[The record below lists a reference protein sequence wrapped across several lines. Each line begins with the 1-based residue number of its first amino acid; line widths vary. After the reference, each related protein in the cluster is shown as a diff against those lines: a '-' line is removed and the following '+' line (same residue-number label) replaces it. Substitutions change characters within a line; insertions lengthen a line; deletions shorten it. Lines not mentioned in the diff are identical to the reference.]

1 MLYSLLLAVNFSR
14 VIFFTSG
21 PNYRVNILNI
31 VTLIVLNWGW
41 QLMQVEKQIDLNSG
55 YKQFLLFYKLL
66 VVIQFLVMY
75 SL

>member
-1 MLYSLLLAVNFSR
+1 
-14 VIFFTSG
+14 
-21 PNYRVNILNI
+21 
-31 VTLIVLNWGW
+31 
-41 QLMQVEKQIDLNSG
+41 MQVEKQIDLNSG